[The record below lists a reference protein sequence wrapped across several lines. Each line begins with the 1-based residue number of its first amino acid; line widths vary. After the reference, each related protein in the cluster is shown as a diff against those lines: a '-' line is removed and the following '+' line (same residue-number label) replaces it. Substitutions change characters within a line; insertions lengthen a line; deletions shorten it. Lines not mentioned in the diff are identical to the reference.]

1 MLMLFDV
8 QYINVYI
15 PCNEMSVFMSRKTRR
30 LRDNEE
36 EKDRA
41 LLKAMIKVWKEIK
54 FMRDF
59 QKFIN
64 TPLKLFM
71 RKYVF
76 CRNYII

>member
-1 MLMLFDV
+1 
-8 QYINVYI
+8 
-15 PCNEMSVFMSRKTRR
+15 MSRKTRR
-30 LRDNEE
+30 LRDNEQ

-54 FMRDF
+54 FLRDF

-71 RKYVF
+71 RKYAF